1 MQSCS
6 SQCPGADIFDQSHNS
21 CVASAVKAQ
30 AFGTSKKRSVEDQQ
44 DNSWTVRVAFYQQ
57 GPSQPFQEAMPVI
70 PLVDGGGISTY
81 YISTTDE
88 ASADTLLMVAWSQ
101 QALYCKPFVL
111 MA

>member
-1 MQSCS
+1 
-6 SQCPGADIFDQSHNS
+6 
-21 CVASAVKAQ
+21 
-30 AFGTSKKRSVEDQQ
+30 
-44 DNSWTVRVAFYQQ
+44 
-57 GPSQPFQEAMPVI
+57 MPVI